1 LIFEAFTDGLTCY
14 VQLRRLQYIHSR
26 HFIHRDLKPSN
37 IVMGIGKQA
46 NVVHLID
53 FGLSKQFRD
62 PKTRIHIPY
71 NNGLGLIGTANF
83 ASINSH
89 LGLELGRRDDMESL
103 AYILIYFLCG
113 FLPWQ
118 GVEAEGH
125 DIVELKQGI
134 TTHDCFQALPMEFR
148 AFLEHCRSLSFDAK
162 PNYDHFRA
170 IFDDL
175 LLREGF
181 QNKPIFEWDAVGGP
195 LPGRSSERDVSGG
208 CGIPKRTG

>member
-1 LIFEAFTDGLTCY
+1 
-14 VQLRRLQYIHSR
+14 
-26 HFIHRDLKPSN
+26 
-37 IVMGIGKQA
+37 MGIGKQT

-53 FGLSKQFRD
+53 FGLSKEFRD
-62 PKTRIHIPY
+62 PNTHLHIPY
-71 NNGLGLIGTANF
+71 NNDLGFIGTANF

-125 DIVELKQGI
+125 DIVELKRGI
-134 TTHDCFQALPMEFR
+134 TTHDAFQALPMEFR
-148 AFLEHCRSLSFDAK
+148 AFLEHCRLLSFGAK
-162 PNYDHFRA
+162 PDYDHFRD

-181 QNKPIFEWDAVGGP
+181 QSNPVFDWDDVGGP
-195 LPGRSSERDVSGG
+195 LPRRSSRRDFRGE
-208 CGIPKRTG
+208 CGILNHSPKRRTG